1 MPSPSSLTTG
11 QRLALGFG
19 LVLALIIGITA
30 FGIQKVNLIDHTLT
44 EITDVNAVKQRY
56 AINFRGSVHD
66 RAISLRDVTLVPDA
80 AGLTAALQE
89 IERLAAFYQTS
100 ATDLDKI
107 FASDP
112 DISQEERQLL
122 TAIQASEARNLPLMQ
137 RVIQAR
143 QSGDVG
149 GAQALLLAE
158 ARPALSEWLAR
169 INAFIDYQEK
179 RNQAATAHAREVAGQ
194 FALFMVTLCGL
205 AILIGSAIA
214 FQITR
219 QLSRALGGEPNQA
232 AQAVTRIASGD
243 LSMAVRAQ
251 HPDSMLAAV
260 SRMQDD
266 LRHLFTDIAQAAT
279 DLFHKADQV
288 AQASHNA
295 RDASANQADASAAS
309 AASIEGMTTSINE
322 VSQIAH
328 QTEANSARTAELSE
342 QGVKVVQQAAAEM
355 ARIANTVIES
365 TTQIRNLQQRSQEIG
380 GIASVIR
387 EIAEQT
393 NLLALNAAIEATRA
407 GEAGRGFAVVAD
419 EVRKLAERTRS
430 STAEIARMIELVQH
444 ETEQSVVAMDTAAPQ
459 VQKGL
464 ALATEASGML
474 EEITRQA
481 QDSLRNVQEVVR
493 ATAQQAGT
501 ATDIAQHMEK
511 ISAMSLETHGAMQEN
526 TTAVADLEQISSR
539 LQQQVSRFRL
549 G

>member
-19 LVLALIIGITA
+19 LVLALIVGITA
-30 FGIQKVNLIDHTLT
+30 LGIQKVNLIDHTLT
-44 EITDVNAVKQRY
+44 EITDLNAVKQRY

-80 AGLTAALQE
+80 AGLTATLQE
-89 IERLAAFYQTS
+89 IERLAAFYQNS
-100 ATDLDKI
+100 AADLDKL
-107 FASDP
+107 FASTP
-112 DISQEERQLL
+112 EISQDERQLL
-122 TAIQASEARNLPLMQ
+122 AAIQASEAKTLPLMQ
-137 RVIQAR
+137 RVIQSR

-149 GAQALLLAE
+149 GAQALLLGE

-179 RNQAATAHAREVAGQ
+179 RNQTATAHAREVASQ

-205 AILIGSAIA
+205 SILIGSAIA

-219 QLSRALGGEPNQA
+219 QLGRALGGEPNQA
-232 AQAVTRIASGD
+232 AQAVTRIAGGD
-243 LSMAVRAQ
+243 LSMPVSAQ

-266 LRHLFTDIAQAAT
+266 LRTLFTDIAQAAT
-279 DLFHKADQV
+279 DLFHKAAQV

-295 RDASANQADASAAS
+295 RDAAANQAEASAAS
-309 AASIEGMTTSINE
+309 ATSIEGMTTSINE
-322 VSQIAH
+322 VSQIAY

-342 QGVKVVQQAAAEM
+342 QGVKLVQQAASEM
-355 ARIANTVIES
+355 ARIASTVVES

-393 NLLALNAAIEATRA
+393 NLLALNAAIEAARA

-419 EVRKLAERTRS
+419 EVRKLAERTQS

-444 ETEQSVVAMDTAAPQ
+444 ETEQSVAAMDTAAPQ

-493 ATAQQAGT
+493 ATVQQAGT
-501 ATDIAQHMEK
+501 ATDIALHMEK

-526 TTAVADLEQISSR
+526 TAAVADLEQISSR
-539 LQQQVSRFRL
+539 LRQQVSRFRL

>member
-1 MPSPSSLTTG
+1 MSSSSLTTG
-11 QRLALGFG
+11 QRLAMGFG
-19 LVLALIIGITA
+19 LVLALMIGITA
-30 FGIQKVNLIDHTLT
+30 FGIQKVNLIDNTLT

-66 RAISLRDVTLVPDA
+66 RAISLRDVTLVRDA
-80 AGLTAALQE
+80 AGLTAALQD
-89 IERLAAFYQTS
+89 IERLTAFYQDS
-100 ATDLDKI
+100 AAALDKL

-112 DISQEERQLL
+112 EISQEERQLL
-122 TAIQASEARNLPLMQ
+122 AAIQTGEALSQPLMQ

-143 QSGDVG
+143 QDNDVA

-158 ARPALSEWLAR
+158 ARPALSEWLTR

-194 FALFMVTLCGL
+194 FALFMVTLCSL
-205 AILIGSAIA
+205 AIVIGSVIA

-219 QLSRALGGEPNQA
+219 QLGRALGGEPNQA

-243 LSMAVRAQ
+243 LSMPVRAQ

-266 LRHLFTDIAQAAT
+266 LRNLFTDIAQAAIE
-279 DLFHKADQV
+279 LFHKAEQV
-288 AQASHNA
+288 AEASHNA
-295 RDASANQADASAAS
+295 RDAAANQADASAAS
-309 AASIEGMTTSINE
+309 AASIAEMTTSINE

-328 QTEANSARTAELSE
+328 LTEANSARTAELSE
-342 QGVKVVQQAAAEM
+342 QGVKLVQQAAAEM
-355 ARIANTVIES
+355 ARIASTVVES
-365 TTQIRNLQQRSQEIG
+365 TTQIRSLQKRSQEIG

-387 EIAEQT
+387 EVAEQT
-393 NLLALNAAIEATRA
+393 NLLALNAAIEAARA

-419 EVRKLAERTRS
+419 EVRKLAERTRN

-459 VQKGL
+459 VQQGL
-464 ALATEASGML
+464 ALANEASGML
-474 EEITRQA
+474 GEITRQA
-481 QDSLRNVQEVVR
+481 QDSLRNVQDVVR
-493 ATAQQAGT
+493 ATVQQAST
-501 ATDIAQHMEK
+501 ATDLAQQMEK
-511 ISAMSLETHGAMQEN
+511 ISAMSLETHGAIKEN
-526 TTAVADLEQISSR
+526 TAAVADLEQISSR
-539 LQQQVSRFRL
+539 LRQQVGRFKL

>member
-1 MPSPSSLTTG
+1 MTSSSFLTTG

-19 LVLALIIGITA
+19 LVLALMVGITA
-30 FGIQKVNLIDHTLT
+30 FGIQKVNLIDETLT
-44 EITDVNAVKQRY
+44 QITDINAVKQRY

-80 AGLTAALQE
+80 ANLNSALQE
-89 IERLAAFYQTS
+89 IDQLASFYRSS
-100 ATDLDKI
+100 AADLDKL
-107 FASDP
+107 FASAP

-122 TAIQASEARNLPLMQ
+122 AAIQASEARALPLMQ
-137 RVIQAR
+137 RVIQTR
-143 QSGDVG
+143 QSGDLA

-158 ARPALSEWLAR
+158 ARPALNDWLAR

-179 RNQAATAHAREVAGQ
+179 RNQTATAHAREVAGQ
-194 FALFMVTLCGL
+194 FAVFMVSLCGL
-205 AILIGSAIA
+205 AIVIGSAVA
-214 FQITR
+214 YQITR
-219 QLSRALGGEPNQA
+219 QLGRALGGEPNQA

-243 LSMAVRAQ
+243 LASPVHAQ

-260 SRMQDD
+260 SRMQED
-266 LRHLFTDIAQAAT
+266 LRHLFADIARAST

-288 AQASHNA
+288 AQASQNA
-295 RDASANQADASAAS
+295 QDAAANQADASAAS
-309 AASIEGMTTSINE
+309 VASIEEMTRSINE

-342 QGVKVVQQAAAEM
+342 QGVKVVQQAANEM
-355 ARIANTVIES
+355 ARIASTVTES
-365 TTQIRNLQQRSQEIG
+365 TAQIRSLQQRSQDIG

-393 NLLALNAAIEATRA
+393 NLLALNAAIEAARA

-419 EVRKLAERTRS
+419 EVRKLAERTQS
-430 STAEIARMIELVQH
+430 STAEIARMIELVQR
-444 ETEQSVVAMDTAAPQ
+444 ETEQSVAAMDTAAPQ
-459 VQKGL
+459 VQQGL

-481 QDSLRNVQEVVR
+481 QDSLRNVQEVAR

-501 ATDIAQHMEK
+501 ASDIAQHMEK
-511 ISAMSLETHGAMQEN
+511 ISAMSLETHRAMQEN
-526 TTAVADLEQISSR
+526 TAAVADLEQISAR
-539 LQQQVSRFRL
+539 LRQQVSRFRL